1 MTEAFKDMD
10 EKFGIP
16 CLIDPSDPDF
26 WEDEKTMMT
35 QLAELMHQ
43 LPEMVEQPKHPID
56 EWIDDNMDRIA
67 DDIAG
72 LAQIPSIPEDPDHIN
87 DVDEAAAKV
96 ADMMK
101 DSGLGN
107 VLVDKDGGEG
117 PPFVF
122 GEKGSD
128 SSKPTV
134 GICARVHTHPKQ
146 TSCGF

>member
-1 MTEAFKDMD
+1 MD

-87 DVDEAAAKV
+87 DVDEAAAIQAKEAAERSL
-96 ADMMK
+96 ADSDASLEYAEAQAQLAEAMAQLRSIERMRK
-101 DSGLGN
+101 S
-107 VLVDKDGGEG
+107 
-117 PPFVF
+117 
-122 GEKGSD
+122 KG
-128 SSKPTV
+128 
-134 GICARVHTHPKQ
+134 R
-146 TSCGF
+146 